1 MIARLRRRHRRLTL
15 TLFVVLALL
24 AWRRLATPTIDVRV
38 DSLETLPSPAGS
50 R

>member
-15 TLFVVLALL
+15 VLFVLLALI

-38 DSLETLPSPAGS
+38 DSLPVLPSAV